1 MRALAILAVLSL
13 SACVSASTDA
23 GCISYGIA
31 RGEAPGVPLPSGP
44 WGDWIARSLDARMT
58 GTCR

>member
-1 MRALAILAVLSL
+1 MRALAIIAVLSL
-13 SACVSASTDA
+13 SACVSASSDA

-44 WGDWIARSLDARMT
+44 WSDWISKSLDARMT

>member
-1 MRALAILAVLSL
+1 MRALAILAALSL

-31 RGEAPGVPLPSGP
+31 CGEAPGMPLPSGP
-44 WGDWIARSLDARMT
+44 WGDWIAKSLDARMT